1 MLDRLSIDSQAVD
14 AFLKERIMKK
24 VFVTVCLFL
33 FAFSLVLGGCGK
45 KEQTLKIGFSIPMT
59 GNSPK
64 LGESARNSGELV
76 KKQIND
82 VGGLDV
88 KGTKYKVEFVY
99 VDNELRPES
108 AVQAA
113 LRLID
118 QDRVLAIVGPL
129 GSGRAIPAGEICND
143 RQVPMVS
150 PWATNPAV
158 TLDRPY
164 VFRACVLDPVQ
175 APAAIR
181 FASQQFPNI
190 TRAAVL
196 YNVEDDYSYGLA
208 GLFRGNW
215 ESQHGAGSIVA
226 YESCGENDRD
236 FSAQLT
242 KIVSSGAEIL
252 YLPIYYNLVA
262 LVVPQARNLGWGD
275 RPVLGSD
282 SWGSADIVTL
292 SNNAVRGYYFTDHF
306 AAEGATGITK
316 EFIDQYKAAYGETP
330 DSVAA
335 LTYDSAKIVL
345 QAVVNAGITG
355 NLQKDRIAIR
365 DAIIF
370 LRDYPGVTGTMTF
383 NVDGDPDKSV
393 VVVRIGDSGEFIFT
407 ANIR

>member
-1 MLDRLSIDSQAVD
+1 LI
-14 AFLKERIMKK
+14 F
-24 VFVTVCLFL
+24 
-33 FAFSLVLGGCGK
+33 FAFTLTLSAGSRRQ
-45 KEQTLKIGFSIPMT
+45 QTIKIGFNIPMT

-64 LGESARNSGELV
+64 LGESARNAGELV
-76 KKQIND
+76 RKQIND
-82 VGGLDV
+82 AGGLDV
-88 KGTKYKVEFVY
+88 KGTKYQVEFVY

-108 AVQAA
+108 AVQSA

-118 QDRVLAIVGPL
+118 QDNVLAIVGPL

-143 RQVPMVS
+143 RQVPMIS

-158 TLDRPY
+158 TIDRPY

-181 FASQQFPNI
+181 FAGQQFPAV
-190 TRAAVL
+190 TKAAVL

-208 GLFRGNW
+208 GLFRDNW
-215 ESQHGAGSIVA
+215 QRQFGAGSIVA

-252 YLPIYYNLVA
+252 YLPIYYNIVA
-262 LVVPQARNLGWGD
+262 LIVPQARTLGWGD
-275 RPVLGSD
+275 RPILGSD
-282 SWGSADIVTL
+282 SWGSSDIVTL

-316 EFIDQYKAAYGETP
+316 EFIDQYRAAYGEMP

-335 LTYDSAKIVL
+335 LTYDSAKIAL
-345 QAVVNAGITG
+345 QAVANAGLTG
-355 NLQKDRIAIR
+355 NLQRDRQNIK
-365 DAIIF
+365 DAIVV

-383 NVDGDPDKSV
+383 NAQGDPDKSV
-393 VVVRIGDSGEFIFT
+393 VVVRIGDRGEFIFT

>member
-1 MLDRLSIDSQAVD
+1 MERY
-14 AFLKERIMKK
+14 FYFKERIMKK
-24 VFVTVCLFL
+24 VFVTACLIL
-33 FAFSLVLGGCGK
+33 FAITLILTGCGK
-45 KEQTLKIGFSIPMT
+45 KEQTIKIGFNIPMT

-64 LGESARNSGELV
+64 LGESARNAGELV
-76 KKQIND
+76 RKQIND
-82 VGGLDV
+82 AGGLDV
-88 KGTKYKVEFVY
+88 KGTKYMVEFVY

-108 AVQAA
+108 AVQSA

-118 QDRVLAIVGPL
+118 MESVLAIVGPV
-129 GSGRAIPAGEICND
+129 GSTRANPAGEICND
-143 RQVPMVS
+143 RQVPMIS

-158 TLDRPY
+158 TIDRPY

-175 APAAIR
+175 APAAIA
-181 FASQQFPNI
+181 FARQQFPNV

-208 GLFRGNW
+208 GLFRDNW
-215 ESQHGAGSIVA
+215 ESRYGAGSIVA

-252 YLPIYYNLVA
+252 YLPIYYNIVA
-262 LVVPQARNLGWGD
+262 LIVPQARTLGWGD
-275 RPVLGSD
+275 KPVLGSD
-282 SWGSADIVTL
+282 SWGSSDIVTL

-316 EFIDQYKAAYGETP
+316 EFIDQYRAAYGEMP

-335 LTYDSAKIVL
+335 LTYDSAKIAL
-345 QAVVNAGITG
+345 QAIANAGLTG
-355 NLQKDRIAIR
+355 NLQRDRQNIK
-365 DAIIF
+365 DAIVV

-383 NVDGDPDKSV
+383 NAQGDPDKSV
-393 VVVRIGDSGEFIFT
+393 VVVRIGDRGEFIFT

>member
-1 MLDRLSIDSQAVD
+1 
-14 AFLKERIMKK
+14 MKK
-24 VFVTVCLFL
+24 VFVTTCLFL
-33 FAFSLVLGGCGK
+33 FALTLTLTGCGK
-45 KEQTLKIGFSIPMT
+45 KEQTIKIGFNIPLT

-64 LGESARNSGELV
+64 LGESARKSGELV

-82 VGGLDV
+82 AGGLDV

-108 AVQAA
+108 AVQSA

-118 QDRVLAIVGPL
+118 QDSVLAIVGPL

-158 TLDRPY
+158 TIDRPY

-175 APAAIR
+175 APAAIN
-181 FASQQFPNI
+181 FAGQQFPNV
-190 TRAAVL
+190 TKAAVL
-196 YNVEDDYSYGLA
+196 YNVEDDYSYGLSH
-208 GLFRGNW
+208 LFRDNW
-215 ESQHGAGSIVA
+215 ENQHGAGSIVA
-226 YESCGENDRD
+226 FESCGENDKD

-242 KIVSSGAEIL
+242 KIVSSGADIL
-252 YLPIYYNLVA
+252 YLPIYYNIVA
-262 LVVPQARNLGWGD
+262 LIVPQARNLGWGD
-275 RPVLGSD
+275 KPVLGSD
-282 SWGSADIVTL
+282 SWGSSDIVTL

-316 EFIDQYKAAYGETP
+316 EFIDQYKAAYRETP

-345 QAVVNAGITG
+345 QAVVNAGLTG
-355 NLQKDRIAIR
+355 NLQKDRQAIK
-365 DAIIF
+365 DAIVVLEDF
-370 LRDYPGVTGTMTF
+370 PGVTGTMTF
-383 NVDGDPDKSV
+383 NADGDPDKSV

>member
-1 MLDRLSIDSQAVD
+1 MERDFRFI
-14 AFLKERIMKK
+14 KERVMKK
-24 VFVTVCLFL
+24 VFVAACLIL
-33 FAFSLVLGGCGK
+33 LALSLTLTGCAK
-45 KEQTLKIGFSIPMT
+45 KTQTIKIGFNIPLT

-76 KKQIND
+76 RKQIND
-82 VGGLDV
+82 AGGLDV
-88 KGTKYKVEFVY
+88 GGTKYQVEFVY

-108 AVQAA
+108 AVQSA

-118 QDRVLAIVGPL
+118 QDSVLAIVGPL

-158 TLDRPY
+158 TIGRPY

-175 APAAIR
+175 APAAIA
-181 FASQQFPNI
+181 FARQQFPNI
-190 TRAAVL
+190 TRAAVM

-208 GLFRGNW
+208 GLFRDNW
-215 ESQHGAGSIVA
+215 ESRYGAGSIVA

-252 YLPIYYNLVA
+252 YLPIYYNIVA
-262 LVVPQARNLGWGD
+262 LIVPQARNLGWGD

-282 SWGSADIVTL
+282 SWGSTDIVTL

-316 EFIDQYKAAYGETP
+316 DFIDQYRAAYGEMP

-335 LTYDSAKIVL
+335 LTYDSAKIIL
-345 QAVVNAGITG
+345 QAIVNTGLTG
-355 NLQKDRIAIR
+355 NLQRDRQNIK
-365 DAIIF
+365 DAIVV

-393 VVVRIGDSGEFIFT
+393 VVVRIGDAGEFIFT

>member
-1 MLDRLSIDSQAVD
+1 
-14 AFLKERIMKK
+14 
-24 VFVTVCLFL
+24 
-33 FAFSLVLGGCGK
+33 
-45 KEQTLKIGFSIPMT
+45 
-59 GNSPK
+59 
-64 LGESARNSGELV
+64 
-76 KKQIND
+76 
-82 VGGLDV
+82 
-88 KGTKYKVEFVY
+88 
-99 VDNELRPES
+99 
-108 AVQAA
+108 
-113 LRLID
+113 
-118 QDRVLAIVGPL
+118 VLAIVGPL

-158 TLDRPY
+158 TIARPY

-175 APAAIR
+175 APAAIS
-181 FASQQFPNI
+181 FAGQQFPNV
-190 TRAAVL
+190 TKAAVM

-208 GLFRGNW
+208 GLFRDNW
-215 ESQHGAGSIVA
+215 ENKYGAGSIVA

-252 YLPIYYNLVA
+252 YLPIYYNIVA
-262 LVVPQARNLGWGD
+262 LIVPQARNLGWGD

-282 SWGSADIVTL
+282 SWGSTDIVTL

-316 EFIDQYKAAYGETP
+316 DFIDQYRAAYGEMP

-345 QAVVNAGITG
+345 QAIVNTGLSG
-355 NLQKDRIAIR
+355 NLQRDRQAIK
-365 DAIIF
+365 DAIVV

>member
-1 MLDRLSIDSQAVD
+1 
-14 AFLKERIMKK
+14 MKK
-24 VFVTVCLFL
+24 VFITACLCLFT
-33 FAFSLVLGGCGK
+33 FSLIFTGCGK
-45 KEQTLKIGFSIPMT
+45 KEQTLKIGFNIPMT

-82 VGGLDV
+82 AGGLDV
-88 KGTKYKVEFVY
+88 KGTKYKVEFIY

-118 QDRVLAIVGPL
+118 QDRVVAIVGPL

-158 TLDRPY
+158 TIDRPY

-181 FASQQFPNI
+181 FAAQQFPAYKK
-190 TRAAVL
+190 AAVL

-208 GLFRGNW
+208 GLFRDNW
-215 ESQHGAGSIVA
+215 ERQYGTGSIVA
-226 YESCGENDRD
+226 YESCGENDKD

-282 SWGSADIVTL
+282 SWGSSDIVTL

-345 QAVVNAGITG
+345 QAVANAGLTG
-355 NLQKDRIAIR
+355 NLSKDRQAVK
-365 DAIIF
+365 DAIVV
-370 LRDYPGVTGTMTF
+370 LKDYPGVTGTMTF
-383 NVDGDPDKSV
+383 NIDGDPDKSV

>member
-1 MLDRLSIDSQAVD
+1 
-14 AFLKERIMKK
+14 
-24 VFVTVCLFL
+24 
-33 FAFSLVLGGCGK
+33 
-45 KEQTLKIGFSIPMT
+45 
-59 GNSPK
+59 
-64 LGESARNSGELV
+64 
-76 KKQIND
+76 
-82 VGGLDV
+82 
-88 KGTKYKVEFVY
+88 

-108 AVQAA
+108 AVQSA

-118 QDRVLAIVGPL
+118 QDSVLAIVGPL

-143 RQVPMVS
+143 RQVAMVS

-158 TLDRPY
+158 TIDRPY

-181 FASQQFPNI
+181 FAGQQFPNV

-208 GLFRGNW
+208 NLFRDNW
-215 ESQHGAGSIVA
+215 QSKHGTGAVVA
-226 YESCGENDRD
+226 FESCGENDRD

-252 YLPIYYNLVA
+252 YLPIYYNIVA
-262 LVVPQARNLGWGD
+262 LIVPQARNLGWGD

-282 SWGSADIVTL
+282 SWGSSDIVTL

-345 QAVVNAGITG
+345 QAIANTGLSG
-355 NLQKDRIAIR
+355 NLQKDRVAIK
-365 DAIIF
+365 DAIVVLKDF
-370 LRDYPGVTGTMTF
+370 PGVTGTMTF
-383 NVDGDPDKSV
+383 NADGDPDKSV
-393 VVVRIGDSGEFIFT
+393 VVVRMGESGEVIFT

>member
-1 MLDRLSIDSQAVD
+1 
-14 AFLKERIMKK
+14 MKK
-24 VFVTVCLFL
+24 VFVIACLFF
-33 FAFSLVLGGCGK
+33 FAFTLTLSAGARRQ
-45 KEQTLKIGFSIPMT
+45 QTIKIGFNIPMT

-64 LGESARNSGELV
+64 LGESARNAGELV
-76 KKQIND
+76 RKQIND
-82 VGGLDV
+82 AGGLDV
-88 KGTKYKVEFVY
+88 KGTKYQVEFVY

-108 AVQAA
+108 AVQSA

-118 QDRVLAIVGPL
+118 QDSVLAIVGPL

-143 RQVPMVS
+143 RQVPMIS

-158 TLDRPY
+158 TIDRPY

-181 FASQQFPNI
+181 FASQQFPAVR
-190 TRAAVL
+190 RAAVM

-208 GLFRGNW
+208 GLFRDNW
-215 ESQHGAGSIVA
+215 ERQYGAGSIVA

-242 KIVSSGAEIL
+242 KIVGSGAEIL
-252 YLPIYYNLVA
+252 YLPIYYNIVA
-262 LVVPQARNLGWGD
+262 LIVPQARTLGWGD
-275 RPVLGSD
+275 RPILGSD
-282 SWGSADIVTL
+282 SWGSSDIVTL

-316 EFIDQYKAAYGETP
+316 DFIDQYRAAYGEMP

-335 LTYDSAKIVL
+335 LTYDSAKIAL
-345 QAVVNAGITG
+345 QAVANAGLTG
-355 NLQKDRIAIR
+355 NLQTDRRNIK
-365 DAIIF
+365 DAIVV

-383 NVDGDPDKSV
+383 NAQGDPDKSV
-393 VVVRIGDSGEFIFT
+393 VVVRIGDRGEFIFT